1 MEKVIIQSDE
11 CDKCEKS
18 SGVAEHIQTT
28 KHKQTNK
35 QTCKATICHVR
46 KMKNMINNG
55 FSSLTQNLFQE
66 ILSL

>member
-1 MEKVIIQSDE
+1 MEKVIVQSEE

-18 SGVAEHIQTT
+18 SGVAVKT
-28 KHKQTNK
+28 HKQAHTHT

-55 FSSLTQNLFQE
+55 CGSLTQNLFQE
-66 ILSL
+66 IFPL